1 MRFRRKSIGDQSSAY
16 LLIAPSY
23 LIFLLFIVVPIICTI
38 VLSFTNYN
46 MIDFNYIGIKN
57 YSKLVKD
64 ELFLKSLK
72 NTIRYAA
79 LTIPPSIIIG
89 LGLALLLNKKMP
101 GRSIFRTAIFLPY
114 IFSMVVVAIVWSYLY
129 DANVGII
136 NRFFTALGLSKVRW
150 LTDKKMAM
158 ISLSIMSIWQRVGY
172 TMILFL
178 SGLQSI
184 DSNIYEAASIDGVN
198 PFQRF
203 RFITLPLLRPTT
215 FFVTVM
221 ACINAFQVFGEVLI
235 LTNGGPLNSTTTIA
249 HNIYQN
255 GFLYLN
261 MGYASAQA
269 VVLLLIIMGITLI
282 NMRFGKGDD
291 NDE

>member
-23 LIFLLFIVVPIICTI
+23 LIFLLFIVVPIIYTI

-221 ACINAFQVFGEVLI
+221 ACITAFQVFGEVLI
-235 LTNGGPLNSTTTIA
+235 LTNGGPQNSTTTIA